1 MLPSDPLIAAASLL
15 LAALIG
21 GLAVLALVGR
31 KP

>member
-1 MLPSDPLIAAASLL
+1 MLPNDPLIAIVSLL
-15 LAALIG
+15 LAALFG